1 MTVST
6 LNPVFSL
13 RRGTKKIPCPNC
25 GHRSFVQY
33 VHAESGEPLD
43 GFGLCDREIKCGFK
57 RHPNRE
63 TVLDWNR
70 KNSHGTVMG
79 GTIERRVHPSPRPAI
94 PDPVFVPDAVLTG
107 FQRGVWDSHFVQYLS
122 CCLPYPHTPKQMDS
136 VVRDYRLGGV
146 RLEPGASP
154 GSGNTMAG
162 SVVFPF
168 IDAAGRV
175 RSMQV
180 VKYDPMTNKRQGF
193 DWAHKMELRRPHP
206 AQWAKEFQAYQTAGG
221 KVIPCLFGAHLIGE
235 TTQTVVI
242 CEAPKTAIYMAL
254 RMPIDGVTYAATASM
269 GNLTVDRLRDCIGK
283 SVVLCPDLSPDGQAF
298 QRWSARAE
306 ELRRELGIVVNVD
319 ETLERMATPE
329 QRSSGWDYADFLF
342 DFNWMNHA
350 KNR

>member
-6 LNPVFSL
+6 LNPVFVPL
-13 RRGTKKIPCPNC
+13 RGIKKHNCPNC
-25 GHRSFVQY
+25 GRRSWVPFGHYETREVL
-33 VHAESGEPLD
+33 E
-43 GFGLCDREIKCGFK
+43 GFGFCDHAVSCGFQ

-63 TVLDWNR
+63 TVLEWNR
-70 KNSHGTVMG
+70 KNSDGTVRG
-79 GTIERRVHPSPRPAI
+79 GPIGRRVHPSPQPAI
-94 PDPVFVPDAVLTG
+94 PDPVFVPDAVLDG
-107 FQRGVWDSHFVQYLS
+107 FQRHVWDSYFVQYLS

-146 RLEPGASP
+146 RLD
-154 GSGNTMAG
+154 SGDAMAG

-175 RSMQV
+175 RSMQA
-180 VKYDPMTNKRQGF
+180 VKYDPQTNKRQAF
-193 DWAHKMELRRPHP
+193 DWAHKMELRRPRP
-206 AQWAKEFQAYQTAGG
+206 ARWALDFETYQTAGG

-254 RMPIDGVTYAATASM
+254 RMPIDGVTYAATASL
-269 GNLTVDRLRDCIGK
+269 GNLTVDRLRDCAGK

-306 ELRRELGIVVNVD
+306 QLRRELGIVVNVD
-319 ETLERMATPE
+319 ETLERIATPE

-342 DFNWMNHA
+342 DFNWMDHA
-350 KNR
+350 KTGE